1 MENLFR
7 SFDLVVW
14 GTRYVS
20 KVSFS
25 LECAGDWYGHFRSPL
40 KAGSDESSVWV
51 SSGTPDDILSGLFV
65 EVAAVCVVVSIRPE
79 WWETYVYD
87 LSRFQ
92 EIFLALKHP
101 INKKVQK
108 DKTANPVKQITSQMW
123 IRPTNIW
130 LLGITWVVNSKDA
143 MLRCTD
149 FIINARVS
157 CTIVRSSINLLKLK
171 LV

>member
-1 MENLFR
+1 
-7 SFDLVVW
+7 
-14 GTRYVS
+14 
-20 KVSFS
+20 
-25 LECAGDWYGHFRSPL
+25 
-40 KAGSDESSVWV
+40 V

-130 LLGITWVVNSKDA
+130 LLGIT
-143 MLRCTD
+143 
-149 FIINARVS
+149 
-157 CTIVRSSINLLKLK
+157 
-171 LV
+171 